1 MHTWKNVLALLLN
14 DTTREVFANLLLGKN
29 LDEALAGLA
38 ASKQQ
43 RIREALSK
51 AQVVDPLT
59 GEFTPQHI
67 QQLLAAAKEEREPF
81 YPFMNGGKLVRY
93 PVAHE
98 RRAQLLRHLAER
110 VLKPGEI
117 VAESE
122 LNTRLA
128 DFTSAFAEMRR
139 YMIDYGVL
147 LRHRDGTGYWL
158 NPDF

>member
-67 QQLLAAAKEEREPF
+67 
-81 YPFMNGGKLVRY
+81 
-93 PVAHE
+93 
-98 RRAQLLRHLAER
+98 
-110 VLKPGEI
+110 
-117 VAESE
+117 
-122 LNTRLA
+122 
-128 DFTSAFAEMRR
+128 
-139 YMIDYGVL
+139 
-147 LRHRDGTGYWL
+147 
-158 NPDF
+158 